1 MEENKVEN
9 LSEDETYAKIETEK
23 LLRRKKKRKILTS
36 IALGIA
42 LALAIVIIVL
52 SSVPVS
58 LKPVCLS
65 NDFTSVQVFD
75 GNDPKATIY
84 NDGSQKMQYNKFVN
98 AVKTAFSQKYIAALF
113 AGNLGDYDIE
123 ENFLDFYSSEFN
135 SGKYVKM
142 HYGTAQKV
150 TNKNGKPYLSR
161 YRTSSDPLTFNNLY
175 FVLNE
180 ENKFE
185 DTKIYLNVTYPSGNE
200 NKLLV
205 IKVKGNTSKIYDAF
219 KDLF

>member
-1 MEENKVEN
+1 MEENKIEN

-36 IALGIA
+36 IALGVA
-42 LALAIVIIVL
+42 FALAIVIIVL

-65 NDFTSVQVFD
+65 DGFASVQVFD
-75 GNDPKATIY
+75 GTDPKATIY
-84 NDGSQKMQYNKFVN
+84 NDGSQKMQYNKFVD
-98 AVKTAFSQKYIAALF
+98 AVKNAFSQKYIAALF

-135 SGKYVKM
+135 SGKYVKV
-142 HYGTAQKV
+142 HYENAQKV

-161 YRTSSDPLTFNNLY
+161 YRTSSEPLTFNDLY

-205 IKVKGNTSKIYDAF
+205 IKVKGNTSKIYEAF